1 MALRDYVPVDVA
13 SVPETFEY
21 DIEGETFE
29 FTFYYNDE
37 GDYFTVDIAD
47 ENGELICRGEKL
59 VINRELWANIYDDR
73 LPATPLVPMDESG
86 VATYCGIDEFMKTV
100 FLYEDDVDPDGT
112 DIPAPIVVD
121 EGDDD

>member
-47 ENGELICRGEKL
+47 ENGELLYRGEKL
-59 VINRELWANIYDDR
+59 VLNRELWANIYDDR

-86 VATYCGIDEFMKTV
+86 TATYCGIDEFMKTV

-112 DIPAPIVVD
+112 DIPSPIVVD

>member
-47 ENGELICRGEKL
+47 ENGELLCRGEKL

-86 VATYCGIDEFMKTV
+86 VSTYCGIDEFMKTV